1 MYELE
6 QEILEMTKSYFT
18 LMDED
23 IKEKE
28 GFLLLLVKSAIDQ
41 YKTLRRYPES
51 YTDEM
56 IEADVKRYFKVRKTD
71 VAMAVIPEMYGR
83 IGAEGLSMITDA
95 GTTRMYKNQ
104 AIFSDVTPICE
115 VI

>member
-1 MYELE
+1 MNELE
-6 QEILEMTKSYFT
+6 QEILELTKSYFT

-51 YTDEM
+51 YTPEM
-56 IEADVKRYFKVRKTD
+56 IEADVMRYFDARKTD
-71 VAMAVIPEMYGR
+71 VAMTVIPELYGR
-83 IGAEGLSMITDA
+83 IGSEGLSMLTDA
-95 GTTRMYKNQ
+95 GTTRMWTQNK
-104 AIFSDVTPICE
+104 IFSDVTPICE

>member
-1 MYELE
+1 MNELE

-23 IKEKE
+23 IREKE

-56 IEADVKRYFKVRKTD
+56 IEADVKRYFKARKTD
-71 VAMAVIPEMYGR
+71 VAMTVIPEMYGR
-83 IGAEGLSMITDA
+83 IGAEGLALLTDA
-95 GTTRMYKNQ
+95 GTVRQFKNQ
-104 AIFSDVTPICE
+104 TLFNDVTPICE